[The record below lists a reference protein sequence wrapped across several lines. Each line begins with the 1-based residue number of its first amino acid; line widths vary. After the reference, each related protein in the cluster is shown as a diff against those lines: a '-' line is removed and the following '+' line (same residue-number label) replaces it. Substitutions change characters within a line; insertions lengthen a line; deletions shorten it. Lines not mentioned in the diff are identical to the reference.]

1 MLAGYVEVARSVG
14 LDPLRMLDAVGI
26 PRVALTEPDLRISTT
41 AGRDLLEQSGR
52 AAEDFG
58 LRMSELRTPSIMG
71 PVALIIREQPT
82 VRGVIDA
89 LVRYGSLHT
98 ESNHLSVEEAGDV
111 AILRL
116 VLTYPSPGPARQGTE
131 LSLAQI
137 LRVLRLYLGARWR
150 PLSVSFV
157 HASPESLATHHRV
170 FGTDIDFDADCN
182 SIVCNRTDLDLPNR
196 AADPAMAR
204 EIQRYVDGLGGSKPA
219 GLAERVLELVR
230 ELLPTGRCN
239 VDALA
244 RQIGV
249 DPRTLQRQLADH
261 GTSFLEVVQ
270 NARMGLAARCV
281 EESDRPLA
289 EVAELL
295 GFSALSA
302 FSRWHRTHC
311 GGSASERREA
321 ARAKRFL
328 VTR

>member
-1 MLAGYVEVARSVG
+1 
-14 LDPLRMLDAVGI
+14 MLDAVGI

-58 LRMSELRTPSIMG
+58 LRMSELRTPSVMG

-89 LVRYGSLHT
+89 LAVYSSLHT
-98 ESNHLSVEEAGDV
+98 ESNHMSVEETGDL

-116 VLTYPSPGPARQGTE
+116 VLSYPSPGPARQGTE

-137 LRVLRLYLGARWR
+137 LRVLRLYLGAHWR

-157 HASPESLATHHRV
+157 HAPPKSQVTHHRV
-170 FGTDIDFDADCN
+170 FGTDIEFDADCN
-182 SIVCNRTDLDLPNR
+182 SIVFNRTDLDLPNP

-204 EIQRYVDGLGGSKPA
+204 EIQRYVDGLVGPRPT
-219 GLAERVLELVR
+219 GLTERVLELVR

-239 VDALA
+239 IGSVAK
-244 RQIGV
+244 QIGV
-249 DPRTLQRQLADH
+249 DRRTLQRQLAER
-261 GTSFLEVVQ
+261 GTSFLDIVQ
-270 NARMGLAARCV
+270 NARTGLAAQYV

-302 FSRWHRTHC
+302 FSRWHRAHC
-311 GGSASERREA
+311 GGSASDRRDA
-321 ARAKRFL
+321 ARSRGIL